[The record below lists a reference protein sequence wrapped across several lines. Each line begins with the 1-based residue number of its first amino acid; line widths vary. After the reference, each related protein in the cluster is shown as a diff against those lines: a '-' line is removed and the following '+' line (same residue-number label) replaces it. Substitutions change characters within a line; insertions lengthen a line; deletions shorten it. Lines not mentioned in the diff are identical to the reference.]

1 MLNGALILCTMD
13 GACVEIVNEVGRENI
28 FVFGMSA
35 QQGEELRAK
44 DYNPIDMYNSNP
56 DLKLCLDQIKNGYF
70 TPAAEN
76 EFEDLIDRLLCED
89 KNFVLADYAD
99 YIRAQDSVSE
109 TFEVKDFQNCLCIVI
124 QMIKKY
130 FIWFRTSENGVRQS
144 FETSLQAVNFP
155 LIAPS
160 KSTPD

>member
-1 MLNGALILCTMD
+1 MKFMLNGALILCTMD

-44 DYNPIDMYNSNP
+44 GYNPIDMYNSNP

-109 TFEVKDFQNCLCIVI
+109 TFEVKVFQNC
-124 QMIKKY
+124 
-130 FIWFRTSENGVRQS
+130 
-144 FETSLQAVNFP
+144 
-155 LIAPS
+155 
-160 KSTPD
+160 